1 MAEQLLEG
9 PRPVLSD
16 DRWIRRQ
23 GVALVLV
30 IFGGFGAWASLA
42 PLNSAALAP
51 GVITV
56 ENYRKTVQHLEG
68 GIIRSIEVHDG
79 DSVQH
84 NQVVATMD
92 DTQPRA
98 QLEVFRGQLYIRI
111 AQEAR
116 LAAQRDGLPSVNYPQ
131 ELLVHSNDSRVQEAI
146 RLQNQTFT
154 VRQAAND
161 GESAVYHRQIE
172 QLRAKVEGLH
182 AQKRS
187 RDLLVE
193 SYRGD
198 VADFKSLLKE
208 GYTEKQKVEEMA
220 RALAQSE
227 GQRGELVSDI
237 AASELQIAE
246 IELKILQLQ
255 KDLQREVAKELSEV
269 QAELFELREKV
280 QSLESTVTRTVIKAP
295 VAGMVLGLAVH
306 TIGAVIPPGG
316 RLLDIVPQNQKLI
329 IEAQVAPIDIDR
341 VKVGQLAEVRFSA
354 FKTRDVPT
362 IMGTLISL
370 SADRMVSD
378 NKDTRDNKE
387 RSGGDA
393 AYYLARVDVSPE
405 GLQALSAANLEL
417 VPGMPA
423 EVLIHTGERTL
434 VQYLA
439 KPLTDT
445 FKRAFIED

>member
-9 PRPVLSD
+9 PRPLLSD
-16 DRWIRRQ
+16 DRSIRRQ
-23 GVALVLV
+23 GLALVLV
-30 IFGGFGAWASLA
+30 VFGGFGAWASLA
-42 PLNSAALAP
+42 PLTSAALAP

-56 ENYRKTVQHLEG
+56 EHYRKTVQHLEG
-68 GIIRSIEVHDG
+68 GIIRTIDVHDG
-79 DSVQH
+79 DSVRQD
-84 NQVVATMD
+84 QVLATMD
-92 DTQPRA
+92 DTQSRA
-98 QLEVFRGQLYIRI
+98 QLEVFRGQLYSRI

-116 LAAQRDGLPSVNYPQ
+116 LSAQRDGLPSVHYPQ
-131 ELLVHSNDSRVQEAI
+131 ELLAHRDDSRVQEAI
-146 RLQNQTFT
+146 RLQNQTFQ
-154 VRQAAND
+154 VRHAAND
-161 GESAVYHRQIE
+161 GESAVYRRQIE
-172 QLRAKVEGLH
+172 QLRAKMTGLH
-182 AQKRS
+182 AQKHSKDR
-187 RDLLVE
+187 LVD
-193 SYRGD
+193 SYRGE

-208 GYTEKQKVEEMA
+208 GYTEKQKVEEMD

-255 KDLQREVAKELSEV
+255 KDLQREVAKELSDV
-269 QAELFELREKV
+269 QTELFELREKA
-280 QSLESTVTRTVIKAP
+280 QLLESTVNRTVIKAP

-316 RLLDIVPQNQKLI
+316 RLLDIVPKDQRLI
-329 IEAQVAPIDIDR
+329 IEAQVSPIDIDR

-370 SADRMVSD
+370 SADRMVPDSAD
-378 NKDTRDNKE
+378 SKNSKGS
-387 RSGGDA
+387 SGGDA
-393 AYYLARVDVSPE
+393 PYYLVRLAVSPE
-405 GLQALSAANLEL
+405 GREALSAANLEL

-423 EVLIHTGERTL
+423 EVLINTGERTL

-439 KPLTDT
+439 QPLTDT
-445 FKRAFIED
+445 FKRAFTED

>member
-9 PRPVLSD
+9 PRQVLSD
-16 DRWIRRQ
+16 DRAIRRQ
-23 GVALVLV
+23 GFALVLV
-30 IFGGFGAWASLA
+30 VFGGFGAWASLA
-42 PLNSAALAP
+42 PLTSAALAP

-56 ENYRKTVQHLEG
+56 EHYRKTVQHLEG
-68 GIIRSIEVHDG
+68 GIIRTLDVHDG
-79 DSVQH
+79 DSVQQD
-84 NQVVATMD
+84 QVLATLD
-92 DTQPRA
+92 DTQSRA

-116 LAAQRDGLPSVNYPQ
+116 LAAQRDGLRSVHYPQ
-131 ELLVHSNDSRVQEAI
+131 ELLAHRDDSRVQEAI
-146 RLQNQTFT
+146 RLQDQTFQ

-161 GESAVYHRQIE
+161 GESAVYRRQIE
-172 QLRAKVEGLH
+172 QLRAKAEGLQ
-182 AQKRS
+182 AQKHSKDR
-187 RDLLVE
+187 LVD

-208 GYTEKQKVEEMA
+208 GYTEKQKVEELD

-269 QAELFELREKV
+269 QAESFQLREKV
-280 QSLESTVTRTVIKAP
+280 QLLESTLNRTVIKAP

-306 TIGAVIPPGG
+306 TIGAVISPGG
-316 RLLDIVPQNQKLI
+316 RLLDIVPKDQKLI

-341 VKVGQLAEVRFSA
+341 VKMGQLTEVRFSA
-354 FKTRDVPT
+354 FKTRDVPM

-370 SADRMVSD
+370 SADRMVPDSAD
-378 NKDTRDNKE
+378 SKNSKE
-387 RSGGDA
+387 SSGSNA
-393 AYYLARVDVSPE
+393 AYYLVRVAVSPE
-405 GLQALSAANLEL
+405 GLEALSAANLEL

-423 EVLIHTGERTL
+423 EVLITTGERTL